1 MKNLETASD
10 TKMYSVAIVNTPSP
24 NIDMGTAYAC
34 ELEDSISAAP
44 RMHYFIAYQ
53 FRLNGNWYATNLY
66 LNRDEAKAAASDKA
80 IVRKKVCAIWL

>member
-1 MKNLETASD
+1 
-10 TKMYSVAIVNTPSP
+10 MYELPVNTPSP
-24 NIDMGTAYAC
+24 NIDPTAYAC

-44 RMHYFIAYQ
+44 KMHYFIAYQ

-66 LNRDEAKAAASDKA
+66 LDREEAKAAASDKA